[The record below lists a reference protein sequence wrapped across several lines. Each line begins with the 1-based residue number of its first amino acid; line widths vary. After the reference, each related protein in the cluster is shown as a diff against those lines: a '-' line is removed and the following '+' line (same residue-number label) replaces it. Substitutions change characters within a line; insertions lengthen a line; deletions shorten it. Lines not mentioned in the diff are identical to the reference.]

1 MKLNDDSYFSSFGL
15 LLPQEE
21 PYEMTLPE
29 IEACFGTANHARRS
43 IFEGLVRAVENLAQA
58 GVTRIVLGGSFIS
71 QKPEP
76 GDADIAWW
84 YNEQIRWD
92 LIDPVF
98 LSTERR
104 QARGKYGIDH
114 KLDGVK
120 DAPYEDSFEAFL
132 RTNAR
137 MPFGY
142 QDVGI
147 VLIKY

>member
-1 MKLNDDSYFSSFGL
+1 MSLCDSNFNSFGL
-15 LLPQEE
+15 LLPRSE
-21 PYEMTLPE
+21 PYEMTLSD
-29 IEACFGTANHARRS
+29 IESYFGTVNHTRRN
-43 IFEGLVRAVENLAQA
+43 IFAGLVGAVQNLSQA

-71 QKPEP
+71 KKPEP

-84 YNEQIRWD
+84 YNENIEWD
-92 LIDPVF
+92 QIDPVF
-98 LSTERR
+98 LSLERR
-104 QARGKYGIDH
+104 PARGKYCVDH

-120 DAPYEDSFEAFL
+120 DIAYEDSFEAFL
-132 RTNAR
+132 RTNTR